1 MMEKYLGQEQ
11 EKEMGKWLEERWGVI
26 GWSSDDWK
34 SDEQRQKQRWQNY
47 QNSEGEVIGWESN
60 GNVIEELL
68 SKL

>member
-1 MMEKYLGQEQ
+1 M
-11 EKEMGKWLEERWGVI
+11 EERWGVI